1 MNAMIVY
8 GPQGCGKTH
17 NAQVIAKCFGLTSIL
32 DGWHGKGELPPD
44 TLVLTNVQGIE
55 GAQDY
60 YKVMYDIYANFSPAR
75 VLANETGW
83 AMVEREDGNIKCIRF
98 KDGAIDSVYP
108 FAPKEHAAVYAV
120 AIVSGYAPPRF
131 LRNYDKQSGNECQC
145 KHFQIVGAEGFTC
158 ESTGRISKARCQQ
171 SQAQFFEARQCCQ

>member
-1 MNAMIVY
+1 MSTIIVY
-8 GPQGCGKTH
+8 GSQGCGKTR
-17 NAQVIAKCFGLTSIL
+17 NAQVMAKCFGLTSIL

-75 VLANETGW
+75 VLVNKTGW
-83 AMVEREDGNIKCIRF
+83 AMIERDDGGLKFVRF
-98 KDGAIDSVYP
+98 QDGAIDSIYP

-120 AIVSGYAPPRF
+120 AIVNGYAPPPC
-131 LRNYDKQSGNECQC
+131 LQNYDKPTQ
-145 KHFQIVGAEGFTC
+145 
-158 ESTGRISKARCQQ
+158 
-171 SQAQFFEARQCCQ
+171 